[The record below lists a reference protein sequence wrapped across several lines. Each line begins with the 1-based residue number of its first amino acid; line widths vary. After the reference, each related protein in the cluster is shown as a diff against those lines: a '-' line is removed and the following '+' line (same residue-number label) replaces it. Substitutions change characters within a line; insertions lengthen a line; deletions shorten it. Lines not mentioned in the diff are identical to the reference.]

1 MMRVRDTLI
10 WIHNTFMRSQT
21 PIAHLAPHFQNLG
34 RRLFSRKGEAFGG
47 AAMSRPRYKPED
59 GVSGASPSGLIGPGL
74 YERFRSGLKFAL
86 FSVAVVALLLAAGWH
101 YAFH

>member
-1 MMRVRDTLI
+1 
-10 WIHNTFMRSQT
+10 
-21 PIAHLAPHFQNLG
+21 
-34 RRLFSRKGEAFGG
+34 
-47 AAMSRPRYKPED
+47 MSRPRYKPED